1 MTSLVDDSVTIVKIP
16 THGQP
21 TLVSLSGERAC
32 KPLTDNGEM
41 LVLSGLFEVMEIIG
55 LWRTKPRNGTFVSYS
70 MVFDE
75 EGRLKKLT
83 PNETLPGMLGHGYVY
98 KEEVSNKD
106 DDRKPLSIEEED
118 LPLIRERLRIVAA
131 TTFCPS
137 MDAFRGLCR
146 RYGRFPGVYILMYQ
160 AMDSSEFATKDGKT
174 RYFKGTTVEERLESY
189 RSFVEWVGPRLDTI
203 CRARDG
209 CGYPVWLDG
218 LPVYCPVPRTNFD
231 AETLVLLGKQLE
243 KTAWIKKKAL
253 SDDAHDKIAAMLK
266 DWITYEQGWVFRA
279 NGECKRLFHYLCQI
293 GVDQER
299 PEALDLLNL

>member
-21 TLVSLSGERAC
+21 ILVSLSGERAC
-32 KPLTDNGEM
+32 KPLTDNGEI
-41 LVLSGLFEVMEIIG
+41 LVLSGFFEVMEIFG

-98 KEEVSNKD
+98 KEEVSNKDD

-160 AMDSSEFATKDGKT
+160 AMDSSEFATKDEFSGKW
-174 RYFKGTTVEERLESY
+174 YFNGATVEERLESF
-189 RSFVEWVGPRLDTI
+189 RSFDKWVGLQLETI
-203 CRARDG
+203 CPARNG
-209 CGYPVWLDG
+209 VGGQVWLDG
-218 LPVYCPVPRTNFD
+218 LPVYYTTVENFN
-231 AETLVLLGKQLE
+231 TVTLGKQRE
-243 KTAWIKKKAL
+243 KTVWIKEKGL

-266 DWITYEQGWVFRA
+266 DWITYEQGWVFRD
-279 NGECKRLFHYLCQI
+279 NGECKRLFHYLCQL
-293 GVDQER
+293 GDQQR

>member
-1 MTSLVDDSVTIVKIP
+1 
-16 THGQP
+16 
-21 TLVSLSGERAC
+21 
-32 KPLTDNGEM
+32 
-41 LVLSGLFEVMEIIG
+41 MEIFG

-98 KEEVSNKD
+98 KEEVNKD
-106 DDRKPLSIEEED
+106 EDDRKPLSIEEED

-137 MDAFRGLCR
+137 MDAFHGLCVEYNR
-146 RYGRFPGVYILMYQ
+146 RFPNVYILMYQ

-174 RYFKGTTVEERLESY
+174 RYFKGTTVEERLESF
-189 RSFVEWVGPRLDTI
+189 RSFDEWVGLQLETI
-203 CRARDG
+203 CPARNG
-209 CGYPVWLDG
+209 VGGQVWLDG
-218 LPVYCPVPRTNFD
+218 LPVYYTTVENT
-231 AETLVLLGKQLE
+231 VMLGNQLD
-243 KTAWIKKKAL
+243 KTVWIKKNAL

-266 DWITYEQGWVFRA
+266 DWITYEQGWVFRT

-293 GVDQER
+293 GDQVQER